1 MSFNFV
7 KTVKT
12 STILEVIDGDGPDCI
27 YMSVSP
33 RNGNKEIYLVIGAM
47 FNDKCAYTLSKD
59 GLRQLID
66 ILTEIHEAMKEE

>member
-7 KTVKT
+7 KTVT
-12 STILEVIDGDGPDCI
+12 TRTILQVIDGDGPDCI

-33 RNGNKEIYLVIGAM
+33 LNGNKEIDLVIGAM
-47 FNDKCAYTLSKD
+47 FKDKCASTLSKD
-59 GLRQLID
+59 GLHQLID